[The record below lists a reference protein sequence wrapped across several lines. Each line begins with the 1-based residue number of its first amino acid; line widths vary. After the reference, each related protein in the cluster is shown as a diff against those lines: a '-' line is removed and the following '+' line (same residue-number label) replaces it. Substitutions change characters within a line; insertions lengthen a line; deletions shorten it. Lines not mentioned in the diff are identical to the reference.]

1 MSKKL
6 QQYNGKIQIVKR
18 LNSSVN
24 GNPRFLIELCDLD
37 YYETLETKSDYMYN
51 YNIENLSNKK
61 CDCIITYYFT
71 PKGIGK
77 IEDIKEIKR

>member
-1 MSKKL
+1 MAKKL

-24 GNPRFLIELCDLD
+24 GNPRFLIELIDLN
-37 YYETLETKSDYMYN
+37 YYETLETKSDASYC

-61 CDCIITYYFT
+61 CDCILTYYFT
-71 PKGIGK
+71 PKGTGK
-77 IEDIKEIKR
+77 IEDIKEIKK